1 MSQENFEYKI
11 DEAYEL
17 IQYDAGLALKVFENL
32 LKIDPDNIDLLNG
45 KGSALI
51 KLKRFSEAEEC
62 FNKSVLIN
70 ENSCALLNKG
80 IISKYKKEFQSAL
93 KFYDR
98 AVQLDSSLCN
108 IALILKNEIIEVID
122 DNILNYNSFSSE
134 SNEYIKKGMD
144 FRDEGRFCDAMD
156 CFRNAV
162 ECDLTCK
169 PSVMAL
175 MEEVKTLLFNEFM
188 FKTPDL
194 DDETIYDLKMQFFR
208 ALLVEEDPARALTLM
223 DLILEINDRDLD
235 TLNFKGCIL
244 FLFDEYY
251 EAILCFDKCL
261 AIDEEYFYALFNKGL
276 VLRIMNEFNESLIC
290 FDILLKEHKYEDKV
304 EFYRQEILEKIEA
317 TVDWS

>member
-1 MSQENFEYKI
+1 M
-11 DEAYEL
+11 

-32 LKIDPDNIDLLNG
+32 LKLDPDNIDLLNG
-45 KGSALI
+45 KGSALM

-80 IISKYKKEFQSAL
+80 IISKHKNEFQSAL

-108 IALILKNEIIEVID
+108 IALILKNEVIEAID
-122 DNILNYNSFSSE
+122 DNILNYNSFSNE
-134 SNEYIKKGMD
+134 SNEYIKRGI
-144 FRDEGRFCDAMD
+144 CDAME

-162 ECDLTCK
+162 ECDLACK
-169 PSVMAL
+169 PSVLAL
-175 MEEVKTLLFNEFM
+175 MEEVKTLMFNEFM

-194 DDETIYDLKMQFFR
+194 DDEAIYDLKMQFFR
-208 ALLVEEDPARALTLM
+208 ALLVEEDPAKALTLM
-223 DLILEINDRDLD
+223 DFILDIKGNDLD

-244 FLFDEYY
+244 FLFEEYC

-261 AIDEEYFYALFNKGL
+261 DIDGQYYYALFNKGL
-276 VLRIMNEFNESLIC
+276 VLGIMSEFKEALLC
-290 FDILLKEHKYEDKV
+290 FEVLLKEHKYEEKA
-304 EFYRQEILEKIEA
+304 EFYRQEILEKIDA
-317 TVDWS
+317 IS

>member
-17 IQYDAGLALKVFENL
+17 IQYDAGLALKVFDNL
-32 LKIDPDNIDLLNG
+32 LKLDPKNIDLLNG
-45 KGSALI
+45 KGSALM

-122 DNILNYNSFSSE
+122 DNILNYNNFSSQA
-134 SNEYIKKGMD
+134 NEYIKMGIDYRDD
-144 FRDEGRFCDAMD
+144 FRFCDALD
-156 CFRNAV
+156 CFSNAV
-162 ECDLTCK
+162 ECDLACK

-175 MEEVKTLLFNEFM
+175 MEEVKTMLFNEFM

-194 DDETIYDLKMQFFR
+194 DDEKIYELKIQFFR
-208 ALLVEEDPARALTLM
+208 ALLIEENPAKALTLM
-223 DLILEINDRDLD
+223 GLILDIDDRDLD

-244 FLFDEYY
+244 FLFEEYY

-261 AIDEEYFYALFNKGL
+261 AIDEEYYYALFNKGL
-276 VLRIMNEFNESLIC
+276 VLRIMNEFKESLIC
-290 FDILLKEHKYEDKV
+290 FDILLKERKYVDKV
-304 EFYRQEILEKIEA
+304 EFYRKEILEKIEA
-317 TVDWS
+317 TD

>member
-17 IQYDAGLALKVFENL
+17 IQYDAGLALKVFDNL
-32 LKIDPDNIDLLNG
+32 LKLDPKNIDLLNG
-45 KGSALI
+45 KGSALM

-80 IISKYKKEFQSAL
+80 IISKNKKEFQSAL

-98 AVQLDSSLCN
+98 AVQLDSSLCS
-108 IALILKNEIIEVID
+108 IALILKNEVIEVID
-122 DNILNYNSFSSE
+122 DNILNYNSFSNE
-134 SNEYIKKGMD
+134 SNEYIKRGID
-144 FRDEGRFCDAMD
+144 FRDEGKFCDAME

-162 ECDLTCK
+162 ECDLACK

-175 MEEVKTLLFNEFM
+175 MEEVKTLMFNEFM

-194 DDETIYDLKMQFFR
+194 DDETIYDLKIQFFR
-208 ALLVEEDPARALTLM
+208 ALLVEEDPAKALTLM
-223 DLILEINDRDLD
+223 DIILDIDGNDLD

-244 FLFDEYY
+244 FLFEEYC

-261 AIDEEYFYALFNKGL
+261 DIDRQYYYALFNKGL
-276 VLRIMNEFNESLIC
+276 VLAIMSEFKEALLC
-290 FDILLKEHKYEDKV
+290 FDVLLKEHKYEEKA
-304 EFYRQEILEKIEA
+304 EFYRQEILEKIDA
-317 TVDWS
+317 IG

>member
-17 IQYDAGLALKVFENL
+17 IQYDAGLALKVFDNL
-32 LKIDPDNIDLLNG
+32 LKLDSENIDLLNG
-45 KGSALI
+45 KGSALM

-80 IISKYKKEFQSAL
+80 IISKNKKEFQSAL

-108 IALILKNEIIEVID
+108 IALILKNEVIEVID
-122 DNILNYNSFSSE
+122 DNILNYNSFSNE
-134 SNEYIKKGMD
+134 SNEYIKRGID
-144 FRDEGRFCDAMD
+144 FRDEGNFCDAME

-162 ECDLTCK
+162 ECDLACK

-175 MEEVKTLLFNEFM
+175 MEEVKTLMFNEFM

-194 DDETIYDLKMQFFR
+194 DDETIYDLKIQFFR
-208 ALLVEEDPARALTLM
+208 ALLVEEDPAKALTLM
-223 DLILEINDRDLD
+223 DIILDIDGNDLD

-244 FLFDEYY
+244 FLFEEYC

-261 AIDEEYFYALFNKGL
+261 DIDRQYYYALFNKGL
-276 VLRIMNEFNESLIC
+276 VLAIMSEFKEALLC
-290 FDILLKEHKYEDKV
+290 FDVLLKEHKYEEKA
-304 EFYRQEILEKIEA
+304 EFYRQEILEKIDA
-317 TVDWS
+317 IG

>member
-1 MSQENFEYKI
+1 MSQENFENKI

-32 LKIDPDNIDLLNG
+32 LKLDPDNIDLLNG
-45 KGSALI
+45 KGSALM

-80 IISKYKKEFQSAL
+80 IISKNKNEFQSAL

-108 IALILKNEIIEVID
+108 IALILKNEVIEAID
-122 DNILNYNSFSSE
+122 DNILNYNSFSNE
-134 SNEYIKKGMD
+134 SNEYIKRGID
-144 FRDEGRFCDAMD
+144 FRDEGKFCDAME

-162 ECDLTCK
+162 ECDLACK
-169 PSVMAL
+169 PSVLAL
-175 MEEVKTLLFNEFM
+175 MEEVKTLMFNEFM

-194 DDETIYDLKMQFFR
+194 DDEAIYDLKMQFFR
-208 ALLVEEDPARALTLM
+208 ALLVEEDPAKALTLM
-223 DLILEINDRDLD
+223 DFILDIKGNDLD

-244 FLFDEYY
+244 FLFEEYC

-261 AIDEEYFYALFNKGL
+261 DIDGQYYYALFNKGL
-276 VLRIMNEFNESLIC
+276 VLGIMSEFKEALLC
-290 FDILLKEHKYEDKV
+290 FEVLLKEHKYEEKA
-304 EFYRQEILEKIEA
+304 EFYRQEILEKIDA
-317 TVDWS
+317 IS

>member
-17 IQYDAGLALKVFENL
+17 IQYDAELALKVFENL
-32 LKIDPDNIDLLNG
+32 LKLDSENIDLLNG
-45 KGSALI
+45 KGSALM

-80 IISKYKKEFQSAL
+80 IISKNKKEFQSAL

-98 AVQLDSSLCN
+98 AVQLDSSLCS
-108 IALILKNEIIEVID
+108 IALILKNEVIEVID
-122 DNILNYNSFSSE
+122 DNILNYNSFSNE
-134 SNEYIKKGMD
+134 SNEYIKRGID
-144 FRDEGRFCDAMD
+144 FRDEGKFCDAME

-162 ECDLTCK
+162 ECDLACK

-175 MEEVKTLLFNEFM
+175 MEEVKTLMFNEFM

-194 DDETIYDLKMQFFR
+194 DDETIYDLKIQFFR
-208 ALLVEEDPARALTLM
+208 ALLVEEDPAKALTLM
-223 DLILEINDRDLD
+223 DIILDIDGNDLD

-244 FLFDEYY
+244 FLFEEYC

-261 AIDEEYFYALFNKGL
+261 DIDRQYYYALFNKGL
-276 VLRIMNEFNESLIC
+276 VLAIMSEFKEALLC
-290 FDILLKEHKYEDKV
+290 FDVLLKEHKYEEKA
-304 EFYRQEILEKIEA
+304 EFYRQEILEKIDA
-317 TVDWS
+317 IG

>member
-32 LKIDPDNIDLLNG
+32 LKLDPDNIDLLNG
-45 KGSALI
+45 KGSALM

-80 IISKYKKEFQSAL
+80 IISKHKNEFQSAL

-108 IALILKNEIIEVID
+108 IALILKNEVIEAID
-122 DNILNYNSFSSE
+122 DNILNYNSFSNE
-134 SNEYIKKGMD
+134 SNEYIKRGID
-144 FRDEGRFCDAMD
+144 FRDEGKFCDAME

-162 ECDLTCK
+162 ECDLACK
-169 PSVMAL
+169 PSVLAL
-175 MEEVKTLLFNEFM
+175 MEEVKTLMFNEFM

-194 DDETIYDLKMQFFR
+194 DDEAIYDLKMQFFR
-208 ALLVEEDPARALTLM
+208 ALLVEEDPAKALTLM
-223 DLILEINDRDLD
+223 DFILDIKGNDLD

-244 FLFDEYY
+244 FLFEEYC

-261 AIDEEYFYALFNKGL
+261 DIDGQYYYALFNKGL
-276 VLRIMNEFNESLIC
+276 VLGIMSEFKEALLC
-290 FDILLKEHKYEDKV
+290 FEVLLKEHKYEEKA
-304 EFYRQEILEKIEA
+304 EFYRQEILEKIDA
-317 TVDWS
+317 IS

>member
-1 MSQENFEYKI
+1 MSQENFENKI

-32 LKIDPDNIDLLNG
+32 LKLDPDNIDLLNG
-45 KGSALI
+45 KGSALM

-80 IISKYKKEFQSAL
+80 IISKQSAL

-108 IALILKNEIIEVID
+108 IALILKNEVIEVID

-134 SNEYIKKGMD
+134 SNEYIKKGID

-208 ALLVEEDPARALTLM
+208 ALLVEEDPAKALTLM
-223 DLILEINDRDLD
+223 DLILDIDDRDLD

-244 FLFDEYY
+244 FLFEEYY

>member
-1 MSQENFEYKI
+1 MSQENFENKI

-32 LKIDPDNIDLLNG
+32 LKLDPDNIDLLNG
-45 KGSALI
+45 KGSALM

-108 IALILKNEIIEVID
+108 IALILKNEVIEAID
-122 DNILNYNSFSSE
+122 DNILNYNSFSNE
-134 SNEYIKKGMD
+134 SNEYIKRGID
-144 FRDEGRFCDAMD
+144 FRDEGKFCDAME

-162 ECDLTCK
+162 ECDLACK
-169 PSVMAL
+169 PSVLAL
-175 MEEVKTLLFNEFM
+175 MEEVKTLMFNEFM

-194 DDETIYDLKMQFFR
+194 DDEAIYDLKMQFFR
-208 ALLVEEDPARALTLM
+208 ALLVEEDPAKALTLM
-223 DLILEINDRDLD
+223 DFILDIKGNDLD

-244 FLFDEYY
+244 FLFEEYC

-261 AIDEEYFYALFNKGL
+261 DIDGQYYYALFNKGL
-276 VLRIMNEFNESLIC
+276 VLGIMSEFKEALLC
-290 FDILLKEHKYEDKV
+290 FEVLLKEHKYEEKA
-304 EFYRQEILEKIEA
+304 EFYRQEILEKIDA
-317 TVDWS
+317 IS

>member
-1 MSQENFEYKI
+1 MSQENFEINI

-17 IQYDAGLALKVFENL
+17 IQYDAELALKVFENL
-32 LKIDPDNIDLLNG
+32 LKLDSENIDLLNG
-45 KGSALI
+45 KGSALM

-80 IISKYKKEFQSAL
+80 IISKNKKEFQSAL

-98 AVQLDSSLCN
+98 AVQLDSSLCS
-108 IALILKNEIIEVID
+108 IALILKNEVIEVID
-122 DNILNYNSFSSE
+122 DNILNYNSFSNE
-134 SNEYIKKGMD
+134 SNEYIKRGID
-144 FRDEGRFCDAMD
+144 FRDEGKFCDAME

-162 ECDLTCK
+162 ECDLACK

-175 MEEVKTLLFNEFM
+175 MEEVKTLMFNEFM

-194 DDETIYDLKMQFFR
+194 DDETIYDLKIQFFR
-208 ALLVEEDPARALTLM
+208 ALLVEEDPAKALTLM
-223 DLILEINDRDLD
+223 DIILDIDGNDLD

-244 FLFDEYY
+244 FLFEEYC

-261 AIDEEYFYALFNKGL
+261 DIDWQYYYALFNKGL
-276 VLRIMNEFNESLIC
+276 VLAIMSEFKEALLC
-290 FDILLKEHKYEDKV
+290 FDVLLKEHKYEEKA
-304 EFYRQEILEKIEA
+304 EFYRQEILEKIDA
-317 TVDWS
+317 IG

>member
-1 MSQENFEYKI
+1 MSQENFENKI

-32 LKIDPDNIDLLNG
+32 LKLDPDNIDSLKG
-45 KGSALI
+45 KDSALM

-62 FNKSVLIN
+62 LNKSVLIN

-80 IISKYKKEFQSAL
+80 IISKHKNEFQSAL

-108 IALILKNEIIEVID
+108 IALILKNEVIEAVD

-134 SNEYIKKGMD
+134 SNEYIKRGID
-144 FRDEGRFCDAMD
+144 FRDEGKFCDAME

-162 ECDLTCK
+162 ECDLACK
-169 PSVMAL
+169 PSVLAL
-175 MEEVKTLLFNEFM
+175 MEEVKTLMFNEFM

-194 DDETIYDLKMQFFR
+194 DDEAIYDLKMQFFR
-208 ALLVEEDPARALTLM
+208 ALLVEEDPAKALTLM
-223 DLILEINDRDLD
+223 DFILDIKGNDLD

-244 FLFDEYY
+244 FLFEEYC

-261 AIDEEYFYALFNKGL
+261 DIDGQYYYALFNKGL
-276 VLRIMNEFNESLIC
+276 VLGIMSEFKEALLC
-290 FDILLKEHKYEDKV
+290 FEVLLKEHKYEEKA
-304 EFYRQEILEKIEA
+304 EFYRQEILEKIDA
-317 TVDWS
+317 IS

>member
-1 MSQENFEYKI
+1 MSQENFENKI

-32 LKIDPDNIDLLNG
+32 LKLDPDNIDLLNG
-45 KGSALI
+45 KGSALM

-80 IISKYKKEFQSAL
+80 IISKHKNEFQSAL

-108 IALILKNEIIEVID
+108 IALILKNEVIEAID
-122 DNILNYNSFSSE
+122 DNILNYNSFSNE
-134 SNEYIKKGMD
+134 SNEYIKRGID
-144 FRDEGRFCDAMD
+144 FRDEGKFCDAME

-162 ECDLTCK
+162 ECDLACK
-169 PSVMAL
+169 PSVLAL
-175 MEEVKTLLFNEFM
+175 MEEVKTLMFNEFM

-194 DDETIYDLKMQFFR
+194 DDEAIYDLKMQFFR
-208 ALLVEEDPARALTLM
+208 ALLVEEDPAKALTLM
-223 DLILEINDRDLD
+223 DFILDIKGNDLD

-244 FLFDEYY
+244 FLFEEYC

-261 AIDEEYFYALFNKGL
+261 DIDGQYYYALFNKGL
-276 VLRIMNEFNESLIC
+276 VLGIMSEFKEALLC
-290 FDILLKEHKYEDKV
+290 FEVLLKEHKYEEKA
-304 EFYRQEILEKIEA
+304 EFYRQ
-317 TVDWS
+317 

>member
-1 MSQENFEYKI
+1 MSQENFENKI

-32 LKIDPDNIDLLNG
+32 LKLDPDNIDLLNG
-45 KGSALI
+45 KGSALM

-80 IISKYKKEFQSAL
+80 IISKHKNEFQSAL

-108 IALILKNEIIEVID
+108 IALILKNEVIEAID
-122 DNILNYNSFSSE
+122 DNILNYNSFSNE
-134 SNEYIKKGMD
+134 SNEYIKRGID
-144 FRDEGRFCDAMD
+144 FRDEGKFCDAME

-162 ECDLTCK
+162 ECDLACK
-169 PSVMAL
+169 PSVLAL
-175 MEEVKTLLFNEFM
+175 MEEVKTLMFNEFM

-194 DDETIYDLKMQFFR
+194 DDEAIYDLKMQFFR
-208 ALLVEEDPARALTLM
+208 ALLVEEDPAKALTLM
-223 DLILEINDRDLD
+223 DFILDIKGNDLD

-244 FLFDEYY
+244 FLFEEYC

-261 AIDEEYFYALFNKGL
+261 DIDGQYYYALFNKGL
-276 VLRIMNEFNESLIC
+276 VLGIMSEFKEALLC
-290 FDILLKEHKYEDKV
+290 FEVLLKEHKYEEKA
-304 EFYRQEILEKIEA
+304 EFYRQEILEKIDA
-317 TVDWS
+317 IS

>member
-1 MSQENFEYKI
+1 MSQKNFEINI

-17 IQYDAGLALKVFENL
+17 IQYDAELALKVFENL
-32 LKIDPDNIDLLNG
+32 LKLDSENIDLLNG
-45 KGSALI
+45 KGSALM

-80 IISKYKKEFQSAL
+80 IISKNKKEFQSAL

-98 AVQLDSSLCN
+98 AVQLDSSLCS
-108 IALILKNEIIEVID
+108 IALILKNEVIEVID
-122 DNILNYNSFSSE
+122 DNILNYNSFSNE
-134 SNEYIKKGMD
+134 SNEYIKRGID
-144 FRDEGRFCDAMD
+144 FRDEGKFCDAME

-162 ECDLTCK
+162 ECDLACK

-175 MEEVKTLLFNEFM
+175 MEEVKTLMFNEFM

-194 DDETIYDLKMQFFR
+194 DDETIYDLKIQFFR
-208 ALLVEEDPARALTLM
+208 ALLVEEDPAKALTLM
-223 DLILEINDRDLD
+223 DIILDIDGNDLD

-244 FLFDEYY
+244 FLFEEYC

-261 AIDEEYFYALFNKGL
+261 DIDRQYYYALFNKGL
-276 VLRIMNEFNESLIC
+276 VLAIMSEFKEALLC
-290 FDILLKEHKYEDKV
+290 FDVLLKEHKYEEKA
-304 EFYRQEILEKIEA
+304 EFYRQEILEKIDA
-317 TVDWS
+317 IG